1 MCLCT
6 LYIVQKHNFLYIIHT
21 DNKFW
26 RWGDGH
32 SSKYLAPPSKFLFV
46 IECGT
51 QTFAGCGAH
60 QKKTMLQLQLSV
72 AFLPVYIWLR
82 TLACMWMWMAVLHN
96 VPMDTTTHTHALSL
110 LSVME
115 QLFQFPRV
123 PEPNCVLWSTKIYEN
138 SFFFGVFGL
147 IFCSVAPSVLS
158 FSFRSRKRFPRLP
171 KTDTL
176 LLIGILRDWK
186 RKRAAATAA

>member
-1 MCLCT
+1 MGIHQNIWLHLLNSYLSSNVERKHSQAVEPTKKKPCSNSSYQWRFCP
-6 LYIVQKHNFLYIIHT
+6 YIYV
-21 DNKFW
+21 
-26 RWGDGH
+26 
-32 SSKYLAPPSKFLFV
+32 
-46 IECGT
+46 
-51 QTFAGCGAH
+51 
-60 QKKTMLQLQLSV
+60 
-72 AFLPVYIWLR
+72 WLR